1 MLKQWQN
8 ILHVI
13 VNVNLIAQHVILIKN
28 EIIKHVNV
36 NEEIIVKT
44 KKFIP
49 STCICEKSK
58 CPKSIADTS
67 VIACDEIIDVTD
79 IVSTNMTQ
87 NKFWW

>member
-1 MLKQWQN
+1 MSMWM
-8 ILHVI
+8 
-13 VNVNLIAQHVILIKN
+13 
-28 EIIKHVNV
+28 
-36 NEEIIVKT
+36 
-44 KKFIP
+44 KKLSLRQKIYTLSP

>member
-1 MLKQWQN
+1 M
-8 ILHVI
+8 
-13 VNVNLIAQHVILIKN
+13 
-28 EIIKHVNV
+28 
-36 NEEIIVKT
+36 
-44 KKFIP
+44 KKLSLRQKIYTLSP

-87 NKFWW
+87 NKF